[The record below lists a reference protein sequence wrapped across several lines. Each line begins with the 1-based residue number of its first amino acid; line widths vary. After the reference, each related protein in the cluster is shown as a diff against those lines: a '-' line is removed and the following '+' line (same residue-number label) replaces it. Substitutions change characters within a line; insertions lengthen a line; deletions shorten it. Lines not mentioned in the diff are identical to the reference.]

1 MVGTHYNKS
10 YQSRMK
16 ETTYLHKCVH
26 VSLRALCPGNEA
38 ADLKYHWEFYECYAM
53 VILNANTVL
62 TLHMPTPFPRT
73 IDLSS
78 MKKYKY
84 RHFPEG
90 PVVKT
95 LSSDAGGAVSIP
107 GWGAKISCTLRP
119 KNQNIKQ
126 KQYCN
131 KFNKDL
137 KNSPHF

>member
-1 MVGTHYNKS
+1 
-10 YQSRMK
+10 
-16 ETTYLHKCVH
+16 
-26 VSLRALCPGNEA
+26 
-38 ADLKYHWEFYECYAM
+38 
-53 VILNANTVL
+53 
-62 TLHMPTPFPRT
+62 MPTPFPRT

-84 RHFPEG
+84 RDFPEG

-107 GWGAKISCTLRP
+107 GWGAKISGTLRP

-131 KFNKDL
+131 KVNKDF
-137 KNSPHF
+137 KNSPHFLKK